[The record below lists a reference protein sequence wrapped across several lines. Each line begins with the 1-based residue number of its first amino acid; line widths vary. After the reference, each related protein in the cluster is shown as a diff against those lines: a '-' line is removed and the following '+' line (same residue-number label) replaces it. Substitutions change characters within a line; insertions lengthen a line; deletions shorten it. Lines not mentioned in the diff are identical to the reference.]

1 MMTGANLTTT
11 WNDGDAYER
20 FMGRWSRLAGKEF
33 LDWLALPKSLRWLE
47 VGCGTGAFTEVL
59 QQAADAIEIVAID
72 TAAAHV
78 AQAKSRIKG
87 ENVRFEVAD
96 ACSMSFEDTRFDVAV
111 SALVLNFIPDRAK
124 AVAEMRRVVRR
135 GGTIAAYVWD
145 FAGARETAQHLN
157 SAIKEIEGSD
167 TKRALNADSTGQENL
182 KTLFEAVGLMNVV
195 TRPIEILVSYRHFDD
210 YWDSNTGFTSPVG
223 NFVKGLSDDRR
234 LKLRQLVKNTL
245 PSDKNGAIAYTAQVN
260 AVMGSTPRF

>member
-1 MMTGANLTTT
+1 MTGANLSTI

-33 LDWLALPKSLRWLE
+33 LDWLALPKHLRWLD

-59 QQAADAIEIVAID
+59 QQTSAAVEIVAID

-78 AQAKSRIKG
+78 AQAQSRVKG

-96 ACSMSFEDTRFDVAV
+96 ACSMSFEDGRFDAAV
-111 SALVLNFIPDRAK
+111 SALVLNFIPDREK
-124 AVAEMRRVVRR
+124 AVAEMRRVVRP

-145 FAGARETAQHLN
+145 FAGGRGASQHLN

-167 TKRALNADSTGQENL
+167 TKGALNADSTSQEKL
-182 KTLFEAVGLMNVV
+182 KALFHSLGLTDVAA
-195 TRPIEILVSYRHFDD
+195 RAIEIPVTYRDFDD
-210 YWDSNTGFTSPVG
+210 YWDSIIIQVSRRRSAILLKDCQM
-223 NFVKGLSDDRR
+223 KGD
-234 LKLRQLVKNTL
+234 
-245 PSDKNGAIAYTAQVN
+245 
-260 AVMGSTPRF
+260 